1 MMTVNRVA
9 MEKGNLPRFVTCA
22 FPDDVPE
29 PEEIPRIWD
38 NFVRALEKFC
48 PNLGLIWKK
57 ELMTRK
63 SGKICKGRSVPH
75 YHALVW
81 GLEDEVELR
90 ARRGNW
96 VQIRKTSKGWNWIV
110 FALDENGMR
119 IERIN
124 YALPFDVL
132 IPTKLLLSLL
142 WYEAVGSGD
151 RRNYDAG
158 TNVSSVKSLNG
169 VRHYVGKYMGKDC
182 LASSRWASGRW
193 WGMRQNTYSLG

>member
-1 MMTVNRVA
+1 M
-9 MEKGNLPRFVTCA
+9 
-22 FPDDVPE
+22 PE

-158 TNVSSVKSLNG
+158 HKCEFGEVIERRASLRG
-169 VRHYVGKYMGKDC
+169 EIYGKRLFGIESMGKRP
-182 LASSRWASGRW
+182 LVGRT
-193 WGMRQNTYSLG
+193 RQNTYSLG